1 MQWSYTWQSE
11 TQNTR
16 CDDASLLQR
25 VVDSVLFRIT
35 HITTPE
41 QIALAQ
47 QSLLA
52 LKEDLIANMD
62 PFHFPAFGTH
72 RCVEKTYQEA
82 KARLQQLAIL
92 PPPPPVQPSLRRQPQ
107 RSADGVVNDIASLAD
122 SIKRPQEILLGE
134 ERDGGN
140 SPTGVSR

>member
-16 CDDASLLQR
+16 CDDSLLLQR
-25 VVDSVLFRIT
+25 VVDSLLSRIT
-35 HITTPE
+35 HTTTPE

-47 QSLLA
+47 QSFLA
-52 LKEDLIANMD
+52 LKEDLIVRMD
-62 PFHFPAFGTH
+62 PFHFPASGSH

-92 PPPPPVQPSLRRQPQ
+92 PPPPPQPSLRRQPQ
-107 RSADGVVNDIASLAD
+107 RSADAVVNDIAAWL
-122 SIKRPQEILLGE
+122 IR
-134 ERDGGN
+134 
-140 SPTGVSR
+140 